1 MFRNLL
7 KRSLAGKSRSSASR
21 SRSSAPPCL
30 EELET
35 RLTPSATVG
44 TETNVSIQ
52 ITPNLFGLTVT
63 ERVTA
68 TVTNTTVSNPLPQM
82 TLANTP
88 SPAGTVYFNL
98 NNQQQQ
104 GQLDSNGQATAT
116 FTLPLLALFTS
127 QELTAQYAGA
137 SIVTPS
143 AISYQGSTFN
153 APVYLNFDNLIF
165 SSTILFNSLTAQQ
178 MANTNGLP
186 PYNTAQ
192 GEMDDFGPVA
202 FNYSDPGLITSVEAF
217 GRQYSAS
224 VAAQLGAYGP
234 EFVNSGGGDNGGGS
248 NGGSG
253 VNNGH

>member
-7 KRSLAGKSRSSASR
+7 KRSLSEKSRSSARR
-21 SRSSAPPCL
+21 SRASTPPCL

-35 RLTPSATVG
+35 RLTPSVTVG
-44 TETNVSIQ
+44 TATNVSVQ
-52 ITPNLFGLTVT
+52 ITPNLFGLSVT
-63 ERVTA
+63 EKVTA

-104 GQLDSNGQATAT
+104 GQLDSNGHATAT

-137 SIVTPS
+137 SVVTPS
-143 AISYQGSTFN
+143 ALSYQASTFN

-165 SSTILFNSLTAQQ
+165 SSTILFNPLTVQQ
-178 MANTNGLP
+178 MTSTNGLP

-192 GEMDDFGPVA
+192 GERDDFGPVT

-217 GRQYSAS
+217 GHQYAAS

-234 EFVNSGGGDNGGGS
+234 EFVNSGDS
-248 NGGSG
+248 NNS
-253 VNNGH
+253 H